1 MILFIHPQS
10 FRKGQG
16 GGGVRIQIQ
25 GNLYINIGIDIGMD
39 RIDTYKTY
47 R

>member
-16 GGGVRIQIQ
+16 EVGVRIQIQ
-25 GNLYINIGIDIGMD
+25 ENLYINIGIHIGMD